1 MYWDL
6 YYGPEGLLF
15 SLTILFVFPQCF
27 RTVYPENLGQ
37 FSKVSY
43 ISLKSQTVLGA
54 FKLSL
59 EIWNNS
65 QKSQT
70 VLRTLRHFS
79 EVSNTPRKPETVLEV
94 LNSTWKSQ
102 TVLQSVKYF
111 SEVQNSFF
119 SLKQILGS
127 PKQFSDVSNKF
138 QKSKTFFRSPK
149 QFSDLPTTLGISGQF
164 GSFRWLLSINTI
176 NNPLMI
182 HESFPFDDSPLTNIK
197 IQVERNSSHW
207 SHWWPRNG

>member
-1 MYWDL
+1 MAL
-6 YYGPEGLLF
+6 K
-15 SLTILFVFPQCF
+15 TILFIFQQCF
-27 RTVYPENLGQ
+27 RTVSPENLGQ

-111 SEVQNSFF
+111 SN
-119 SLKQILGS
+119 
-127 PKQFSDVSNKF
+127 VSNKF
-138 QKSKTFFRSPK
+138 RKFKTLFRSPK
-149 QFSDLPTTLGISGQF
+149 QFSDLQTTLS
-164 GSFRWLLSINTI
+164 
-176 NNPLMI
+176 
-182 HESFPFDDSPLTNIK
+182 K
-197 IQVERNSSHW
+197 Y
-207 SHWWPRNG
+207 